1 MMTPEN
7 RNSKKQQLNRHGRPT
22 LLESLAGFEVAA
34 WKECGLEIEPLP
46 SVQPCAVPE
55 WGKKIFGQFRKTVF
69 RTLIK
74 LRPGT
79 GFNCQQ
85 FGKLVGVG
93 NRFIKFLQSD
103 LWRIVAE
110 EGWDKISDEDWER
123 IQPRAQLRA
132 CLASVLNRPVGE
144 HESDDDLACEVI
156 DRIIKRLE
164 DLRTFAFQF
173 ISTRGARDERFFYKG
188 LAQGYSLFMD
198 DECRFCG
205 DRGRTEIYTELL
217 ASQFEIEKMR
227 RMLPPKKDED
237 LYAHLERWYKFPN
250 SREYGSAWLR
260 NVCDDISLY
269 MTGKCGRPKAGES

>member
-144 HESDDDLACEVI
+144 HESDDDLASEVI
-156 DRIIKRLE
+156 DRVIKRLE

-188 LAQGYSLFMD
+188 LAQA
-198 DECRFCG
+198 
-205 DRGRTEIYTELL
+205 RGRCLHCNRNQARFSTTLITRSQPFTTTNLTAKVSFSRVVL
-217 ASQFEIEKMR
+217 A
-227 RMLPPKKDED
+227 
-237 LYAHLERWYKFPN
+237 
-250 SREYGSAWLR
+250 G
-260 NVCDDISLY
+260 
-269 MTGKCGRPKAGES
+269 GEVA